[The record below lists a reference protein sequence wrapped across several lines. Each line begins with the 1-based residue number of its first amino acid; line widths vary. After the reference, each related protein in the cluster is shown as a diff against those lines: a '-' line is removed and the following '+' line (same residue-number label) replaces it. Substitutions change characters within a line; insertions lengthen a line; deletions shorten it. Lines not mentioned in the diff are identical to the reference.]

1 MHLWQK
7 LDVGPSVSTSLSSY
21 SWGFDILY
29 IIGVLLYKQHLQSY
43 KFLLNLV
50 ALKHLASQPVL
61 NAKFPTL
68 PTFTYENIIAYSILP
83 LNHGKH
89 SAR

>member
-1 MHLWQK
+1 MLARASQRHCRRTLGAATSST
-7 LDVGPSVSTSLSSY
+7 LSTSS
-21 SWGFDILY
+21 FINNT
-29 IIGVLLYKQHLQSY
+29 
-43 KFLLNLV
+43 FNL
-50 ALKHLASQPVL
+50 ANFAQPSCIRTPRFF